1 MPTYEYE
8 CQACKR
14 GFEVFQMMT
23 AKPVRKCPHCGK
35 LRVKRLIGAGTGI
48 LFKGSGFYETDYKK
62 KSASSGEPKASAP
75 AKPEKPSAQKST
87 GTQAKK

>member
-8 CQACKR
+8 CQACKCS
-14 GFEVFQMMT
+14 FDVFQAMT

-35 LRVKRLIGAGTGI
+35 LRVKRLIGAGMGF

-62 KSASSGEPKASAP
+62 KTAP
-75 AKPEKPSAQKST
+75 ASESKAPVKQEKPSAEKS
-87 GTQAKK
+87 GTQAKSNA

>member
-8 CQACKR
+8 CQACKCS
-14 GFEVFQMMT
+14 FDVFQAMT

-35 LRVKRLIGAGTGI
+35 LRVKRLIGAGMGF

-62 KSASSGEPKASAP
+62 KPVPSGEAKAP
-75 AKPEKPSAQKST
+75 EKPEKLPAEKSST
-87 GTQAKK
+87 KAISNA

>member
-8 CQACKR
+8 CQACER

-23 AKPVRKCPHCGK
+23 AKPIRKCLHCGK
-35 LRVKRLIGAGTGI
+35 LRVKRLIGAGMGF

-62 KSASSGEPKASAP
+62 KPASSSEPKPSALP
-75 AKPEKPSAQKST
+75 KSEKPSTEKPAST
-87 GTQAKK
+87 QVKK

>member
-8 CQACKR
+8 CQACER
-14 GFEVFQMMT
+14 GFEVFQTMT
-23 AKPVRKCPHCGK
+23 AKSIRKCPHCGK

-62 KSASSGEPKASAP
+62 KEPASSSP
-75 AKPEKPSAQKST
+75 KPEVKST
-87 GTQAKK
+87 PSGSHGCGSSCGCK